1 MTKQF
6 DEYIKE
12 MGFEKYP
19 FRDRTAEQEDTGK
32 LFIKPEQ
39 YPLLLDSYDDNHT
52 CIINGDRGTGKTII
66 VDDLLR
72 RRENGTL
79 IANISNYER
88 VSLNNNLLDFYNL
101 IIQEITRN
109 LLVYIN
115 HNPKI
120 IKKMTHEEK
129 ILVSFLIM
137 KYGEFITDSQLKK
150 QIESIQLSKFR
161 RFLNVIAKPL
171 INIINYG
178 GTAITNFGNQFLT
191 NIFGP
196 YFPNVSSDEIIKIFP
211 DIKFDIEDDFKH
223 IQVSYTMLNTI
234 LEYIHQITGNKIIV
248 FMDKFDEDSRIENDA
263 DITAKF
269 LKELLSDNALL
280 LNDNLQMIISVWK
293 IAFKGLSTNFR
304 KSKHYVYN
312 ISWSV
317 EYLKNVLNHR
327 LQVFSNNKVN
337 KWEDMFEN
345 NFSEF
350 NNILDLAN
358 GNPRDLWDLMDN
370 IVRAQYELDNSI
382 TKISNDA
389 VVLGMKGFVS
399 NFNFYEYYP
408 KRKNARKNTNDIYS
422 YIAILLFLKKTDEFT
437 NEELREAATAG
448 GSITNYITSMQ
459 TIGLVEKTDRKR
471 PGGAV
476 IYKIIDPKVRYAI
489 YNEIEISH

>member
-161 RFLNVIAKPL
+161 RFF
-171 INIINYG
+171 Y
-178 GTAITNFGNQFLT
+178 TNR
-191 NIFGP
+191 
-196 YFPNVSSDEIIKIFP
+196 KI
-211 DIKFDIEDDFKH
+211 
-223 IQVSYTMLNTI
+223 
-234 LEYIHQITGNKIIV
+234 
-248 FMDKFDEDSRIENDA
+248 
-263 DITAKF
+263 
-269 LKELLSDNALL
+269 
-280 LNDNLQMIISVWK
+280 WK
-293 IAFKGLSTNFR
+293 G
-304 KSKHYVYN
+304 
-312 ISWSV
+312 
-317 EYLKNVLNHR
+317 
-327 LQVFSNNKVN
+327 
-337 KWEDMFEN
+337 
-345 NFSEF
+345 
-350 NNILDLAN
+350 
-358 GNPRDLWDLMDN
+358 
-370 IVRAQYELDNSI
+370 
-382 TKISNDA
+382 
-389 VVLGMKGFVS
+389 
-399 NFNFYEYYP
+399 
-408 KRKNARKNTNDIYS
+408 
-422 YIAILLFLKKTDEFT
+422 
-437 NEELREAATAG
+437 
-448 GSITNYITSMQ
+448 
-459 TIGLVEKTDRKR
+459 
-471 PGGAV
+471 
-476 IYKIIDPKVRYAI
+476 
-489 YNEIEISH
+489 